1 MMIKLQVIIIN
12 TLIIK
17 PSTMLI
23 WLTIKIVYSLMKLT
37 RTRLDR
43 FISQQTGIAKN
54 AVRLLLAQKKINV
67 NGLPANSI
75 SQSINPFDQVIV
87 NGKQLPYKTP
97 YYVLFNKPKGVVSA
111 TYDKKNKTVID
122 VISHPHKEQLHIA
135 GRLDFNTTGLMLLTN
150 DGYWSRRLS
159 LPELNIQKHYLVTTE
174 KPITEHYC
182 LKFLEGIDF
191 SYEGITTAP
200 ALLKL
205 LNTHQAKLALT
216 EGRYHQVKRMFGYF
230 DNKVIALHRFAIG
243 ELQLPNDLP
252 QGSYTTLNKKD
263 AYALLGR

>member
-1 MMIKLQVIIIN
+1 MIS
-12 TLIIK
+12 IK
-17 PSTMLI
+17 
-23 WLTIKIVYSLMKLT
+23 KLT

-43 FISQQTGIAKN
+43 FISQHTGVAKN
-54 AVRLLLAQKKINV
+54 TIRLLLAQKKVSV
-67 NGLPANSI
+67 NGLPAHNI

-87 NGKQLPYKTP
+87 NGKPLPFKTP
-97 YYVLFNKPKGVVSA
+97 YYVLFNKPKGIVSA
-111 TYDKKNKTVID
+111 TCDNKNKTVID
-122 VISHPHKEQLHIA
+122 VINHPHKEQLHIA

-174 KPITEHYC
+174 KPITEHYR
-182 LKFLEGIDF
+182 LKFLEGINF
-191 SYEGITTAP
+191 NYEGITTAP
-200 ALLKL
+200 AFLEP

-243 ELQLPNDLP
+243 ELHLPNNLP
-252 QGSYTTLNKKD
+252 QGSYSTLNKKD